1 MNKTIRNIAVLAT
14 VAIALGQADVARAA
28 DANPPERMTYQGYL
42 VDGNGAALGKDVPA
56 NYDVVFRIYDAKS
69 GGNKLWSE
77 QQTVTVDEGYF
88 SVLLGEGVKFSN
100 EIHGNLSVAFDGA
113 DASDRFIGIT
123 VSGLGGGDTEI
134 APRLRLVTSPYAY
147 TATQARRLTDGSG
160 NANFFKDGASLK
172 LGAGSTPT
180 LTLPEA
186 GGASLSGGLTVNL
199 AGWGDGLTINAN
211 GQQTRFRAENEFWF
225 SAFTDANKFYFNKPV
240 AVVGSILSYQQDTV
254 LGPSNNTDTYLK
266 IFSGSDDIH
275 AYADNFY
282 FKGATELKVE
292 IEAGS
297 VDFRTTA
304 PSFYMNKPLEVNGP
318 LTATGF
324 GNISVNKPDNEEA
337 VLSLYGPSQG
347 TGRLFVG
354 QSLSYGGGIVYN
366 GDGTP
371 AFDGGSTDRISFYR
385 TANGVNHEVFNY
397 PYGSNDVSFN
407 GAVTASAMTASTIT
421 GTGNHMYLKGSAPTL
436 IMQDSNNKDYY
447 LHTNDDRL
455 YVLRGEG
462 VNANWDSTRA
472 MTIYQGNKVGI
483 NQSTPVDELH
493 IVHAANGNYSKGLRI
508 QRTGGQY
515 WAIGTDYAGDL
526 VFGYNQGDSGT
537 YKGYVSRGGGTWQST
552 SDRRLKKDI
561 KGSEDVLSKV
571 YQLKPVRY
579 RFNEQDDDARKSFGL
594 IAQDVQKLFPYLVED
609 EKDYLALDY
618 GNFGVLSIKA
628 IQELGREKDAEVASL
643 EKKNKQ
649 LESRV
654 QSLES
659 ELALLKAQLANSTTQ
674 EDRIAKLEEL
684 VSKIGQGE

>member
-1 MNKTIRNIAVLAT
+1 MIRVIKNISV
-14 VAIALGQADVARAA
+14 IAFAYITFSQLDEAHAA

-42 VDGNGAALGKDVPA
+42 VDGNGVVLGKDVPA

-69 GGNKLWSE
+69 GGNKIWSE
-77 QQTVTVDEGYF
+77 QQTVTVDKGYF

-100 EIHGNLSVAFDGA
+100 EVYGNLSVAFDGT

-123 VSGLGGGDTEI
+123 VIGLGGVDTEI

-199 AGWGDGLTINAN
+199 AGWGNALTINAS
-211 GQQTRFRAENEFWF
+211 GQQTRFMAENEFWF
-225 SAFTDANKFYFNKPV
+225 SALTEANKFYFNKPV
-240 AVVGSILSYQQDTV
+240 AVGGSILSYNQDTV

-266 IFSGSDDIH
+266 IFSASDDIH

-282 FKGATELKVE
+282 FKGAADLKVE

-371 AFDGGSTDRISFYR
+371 AFDGGSTDKISFYR
-385 TANGVNHEVFNY
+385 TANSVNHEVFGY
-397 PYGSNDVSFN
+397 SYASNDVTFN
-407 GAVTASAMTASTIT
+407 GSVTASAMTASSIT
-421 GTGNHMYLKGSAPTL
+421 GTGRDMFLQGDGPTFF
-436 IMQDSNNKDYY
+436 MQDSNDKDYM
-447 LHTNDDRL
+447 LHTNGDRL
-455 YVLRGEG
+455 YFLRGENG
-462 VNANWDSTRA
+462 YGNWDSTRPL
-472 MTIYQGNKVGI
+472 TIYQGNKVGVNVI
-483 NQSTPVDELH
+483 TPLDELH
-493 IVHAANGNYSKGLRI
+493 IVHGGGSYGKGLRL
-508 QRTGGQY
+508 QNSGYPQY
-515 WAIGTDYAGDL
+515 YWTMGVDYSGDFL
-526 VFGYNQGDSGT
+526 FGYNINDGGT
-537 YKGYVSRGGGTWQST
+537 YSAYINS
-552 SDRRLKKDI
+552 SDGSWVKKSDKKLKKDI
-561 KGSEDVLSKV
+561 EPLGSVLDRLSKLVPSKYRFKTQSED
-571 YQLKPVRY
+571 
-579 RFNEQDDDARKSFGL
+579 ETKSYGF
-594 IAQDVQKLFPYLVED
+594 IAQEVDEVFPDIVAKG
-609 EKDYLALDY
+609 KDFLSLTYDY
-618 GNFGVLSIKA
+618 FGVLSVKA
-628 IQELGREKDAEVASL
+628 IQELRSEKDQQLAERD
-643 EKKNKQ
+643 KQ
-649 LESRV
+649 LAEKTRRIDE
-654 QSLES
+654 LEG
-659 ELALLKAQLANSTTQ
+659 
-674 EDRIAKLEEL
+674 RMAKLEEL
-684 VSKIGQGE
+684 VSKIGQGQ

>member
-1 MNKTIRNIAVLAT
+1 MIRVIKNISV
-14 VAIALGQADVARAA
+14 IAFAYITFSQLDEAHAA

-42 VDGNGAALGKDVPA
+42 VDGNGVVLGKDVPA

-69 GGNKLWSE
+69 GGNKIWSE
-77 QQTVTVDEGYF
+77 QQTVTVDKGYF

-100 EIHGNLSVAFDGA
+100 EVYGNLSVAFDGT

-123 VSGLGGGDTEI
+123 VIGLGGVDTEI

-199 AGWGDGLTINAN
+199 PGWGNALTINAS
-211 GQQTRFRAENEFWF
+211 GQQTRFMAENEFWF
-225 SAFTDANKFYFNKPV
+225 SALTEANKFYFNKPV
-240 AVVGSILSYQQDTV
+240 AVGGSILSYNQDTV

-266 IFSGSDDIH
+266 IFSASDDIH

-282 FKGATELKVE
+282 FKGAADLKVE

-371 AFDGGSTDRISFYR
+371 AFDGGSTDKISFYR
-385 TANGVNHEVFNY
+385 TANSVNHEVFGY
-397 PYGSNDVSFN
+397 SYASNDVTFN
-407 GAVTASAMTASTIT
+407 GSVTASAMTASSIT
-421 GTGNHMYLKGSAPTL
+421 GTGRDMFLQGDAPTFF
-436 IMQDSNNKDYY
+436 MQDSNDKDYM
-447 LHTNDDRL
+447 LHTNGDRL
-455 YVLRGEG
+455 YFLRGENG
-462 VNANWDSTRA
+462 YGNWDSTRA
-472 MTIYQGNKVGI
+472 LTIYQGNKVGV
-483 NQSTPVDELH
+483 NVVTPLDELH
-493 IVHAANGNYSKGLRI
+493 IVHGGGSYGKGLRL
-508 QRTGGQY
+508 QNSGYPQY
-515 WAIGTDYAGDL
+515 YWTMGVDYSGDFL
-526 VFGYNQGDSGT
+526 FGYNINDGGT
-537 YKGYVSRGGGTWQST
+537 YTAYINS
-552 SDRRLKKDI
+552 SDGSWVKKSDKKLKKDI
-561 KGSEDVLSKV
+561 EPLGSVLDRLSKLVPSKYRFKTQSED
-571 YQLKPVRY
+571 
-579 RFNEQDDDARKSFGL
+579 ETKSYGF
-594 IAQDVQKLFPYLVED
+594 IAQEVDEVFPDIVAKG
-609 EKDYLALDY
+609 KDFLSLTYDY
-618 GNFGVLSIKA
+618 FGVLSVKA
-628 IQELGREKDAEVASL
+628 IQELRSEKDQQLAERD
-643 EKKNKQ
+643 KQ
-649 LESRV
+649 LAEKTRRID
-654 QSLES
+654 
-659 ELALLKAQLANSTTQ
+659 EL
-674 EDRIAKLEEL
+674 EDRMAKLEEL
-684 VSKIGQGE
+684 VSKIGQGQ